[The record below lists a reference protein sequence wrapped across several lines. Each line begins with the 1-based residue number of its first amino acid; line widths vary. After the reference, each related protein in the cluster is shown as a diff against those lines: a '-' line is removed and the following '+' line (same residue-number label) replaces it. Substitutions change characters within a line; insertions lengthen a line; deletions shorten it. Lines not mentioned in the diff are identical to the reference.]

1 MSCFGIEKDT
11 CQEFAELSCET
22 FNVSQGEQRRV
33 IMKICCQRIRGLKAA
48 EFEFEWFGTSKLLS
62 DRKARLMRAK
72 SCRLFLIVESD
83 GEKRQILSLP
93 ERMLLSSQVK
103 HSCHLR
109 ASSIEACVCS
119 RILTNFI
126 S

>member
-1 MSCFGIEKDT
+1 M
-11 CQEFAELSCET
+11 SCET

-33 IMKICCQRIRGLKAA
+33 IMKVSCQRIRGLKAA

-83 GEKRQILSLP
+83 GEKRQTIITDGENVVVITGKKIMQFTRLVYR
-93 ERMLLSSQVK
+93 EV
-103 HSCHLR
+103 
-109 ASSIEACVCS
+109 
-119 RILTNFI
+119 
-126 S
+126 